1 MNFIDFII
9 IAGLAYAAWK
19 GFKKGLV
26 IELFTFL
33 ALFFGLYAGIH
44 FSDFLSEIIRE
55 RLGLTSEYLPAI
67 SFTLIFLAI
76 GAMIYFG
83 GKAIEKVVKIVQLS
97 LVNKLLGVFFGI
109 LKMTFFFGAG
119 ILLLESY
126 NQKGKLMSE
135 KTQNGSLFYNP
146 TKIIVTACIP
156 AFEESTLLL
165 KNVLLEEPSIML
177 NEESSEEVE
186 I

>member
-9 IAGLAYAAWK
+9 IAALGYAAWK

-33 ALFFGLYAGIH
+33 ALFLGLYAGIH
-44 FSDFLSEIIRE
+44 FSDFLSEFFRE
-55 RLGLTSEYLPAI
+55 KWGFTSDYTPAV
-67 SFTLIFLAI
+67 SFTVIFLAI
-76 GAMIYFG
+76 GAMIYFA

-97 LVNKLLGVFFGI
+97 MVNKLLGVFLSM
-109 LKMTFFFGAG
+109 LKMIFFIGAG

-135 KTQNGSLFYNP
+135 KNQNGSLLYDP
-146 TKIIVTACIP
+146 TKTILTACIP

-165 KNVLLEEPSIML
+165 KNVLWEDP
-177 NEESSEEVE
+177 ESEGSEEVVE
-186 I
+186 ED